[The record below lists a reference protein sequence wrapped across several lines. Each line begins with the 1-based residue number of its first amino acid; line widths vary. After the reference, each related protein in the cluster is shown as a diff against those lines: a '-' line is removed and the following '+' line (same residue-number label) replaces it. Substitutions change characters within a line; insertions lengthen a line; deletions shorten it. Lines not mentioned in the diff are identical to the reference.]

1 MALIKNNQSWVTP
14 EKFGPLWKYVVDDEV
29 TNIDYDAGALW
40 VERAGR
46 IRELVNEAEINDAFM
61 EDFAIRVGNE
71 TGKNF
76 NIAQKWVMSD
86 TDTLRIVC
94 LHPEFSLSGITVC
107 IRKSL
112 PKLRFTTQM
121 AIDQGYC
128 DEKIMNLLINCVLA
142 GKNFVFCGEPGQ
154 GKTEASK
161 FFSSFIP
168 AHKKVI
174 TIEDVREWHYKEIN
188 PGKSCI
194 EMVVNNDDE
203 YEKALSLSL
212 RLNPSYLMVAET
224 RGREVCYLLEA
235 YTNGIPNMT
244 SLHTNHVANIPDRI
258 MNMLGMEH
266 VQQTILDQIYNNV
279 GVGVQ
284 LKKIEMNDGTTKHK
298 ITEVGFFYRK
308 DGKNGVALIVEDGK
322 FYPERMP
329 HFVLEQLQERLGHD
343 PYVCDVAHNNT
354 APIVQKGSTFN
365 IEETE
370 IKMPEEQ

>member
-1 MALIKNNQSWVTP
+1 MAIIKKNQSWVTP
-14 EKFGPLWKYVVDDEV
+14 EKFGPLWKYVEDDEV
-29 TNIDYDAGALW
+29 TNIDWDAGALW
-40 VERAGR
+40 VERANKVRER
-46 IRELVNEAEINDAFM
+46 IEEEGLNDSFM

-71 TGKNF
+71 AGKNF
-76 NIAQKWVMSD
+76 NITSKWVMSD
-86 TDTLRIVC
+86 TSTLRIVC

-112 PKLRFTTQM
+112 PKLRFNTRM
-121 AIDQGYC
+121 AVVQGYC
-128 DEKIMNLLINCVLA
+128 DERVMHLLINSVLA

-194 EMVVNNDDE
+194 EIVVNNHEE
-203 YEKALSLSL
+203 YESALALAL

-224 RGREVCYLLEA
+224 RGREVKYLLEA
-235 YTNGIPNMT
+235 YSNGIPNMT
-244 SLHTNHVANIPDRI
+244 SLHTNHVSNVPDRI
-258 MNMLGMEH
+258 MNMLGLEKEE
-266 VQQTILDQIYNNV
+266 QSTRDQIYNNA

-284 LKKIEMNDGTTKHK
+284 LTKREMGDGRTKHM
-298 ITEVGFFYRK
+298 ITEVGYFYRK
-308 DGKNGVALIVEDGK
+308 DGMNQLALIVEDGK

-329 HFVLEQLQERLGHD
+329 EFLLEDIRRKIHGD
-343 PYVCDVAHNNT
+343 PYVCPAAYEST
-354 APIVQKGSTFN
+354 APIVGMEGTSLLEDIFGTQKG
-365 IEETE
+365 
-370 IKMPEEQ
+370 

>member
-1 MALIKNNQSWVTP
+1 MAIIKNNQSWVTP
-14 EKFGPLWKYVVDDEV
+14 EKFGPLWKYVNDDEV
-29 TNIDYDAGALW
+29 TNIDYDAGSLW
-40 VERAGR
+40 VERAGK
-46 IRELVNEAEINDAFM
+46 IRELVHEEEIDDAFM
-61 EDFAIRVGNE
+61 EDFSIRVGNE
-71 TGKNF
+71 AGKNF

-86 TDTLRIVC
+86 TSTLRIVC

-112 PKLRFTTQM
+112 PKLRFNTKM
-121 AIDQGYC
+121 AIEQGYC
-128 DEKIMNLLINCVLA
+128 DERVIHLLINCVLA

-168 AHKKVI
+168 KHKKVI

-194 EMVVNNDDE
+194 EIVVNNNEE

-224 RGREVCYLLEA
+224 RGREVRYLLEA

-258 MNMLGMEH
+258 MNMLGIEMAQESTKNQ
-266 VQQTILDQIYNNV
+266 VYNNA

-284 LKKIEMNDGTTKHK
+284 LKKMELPDGTTKHK
-298 ITEVGFFYRK
+298 IVEVGFFYRK
-308 DGKNGVALIVEDGK
+308 DEKNGMALIVEDGK

-329 HFVLEQLQERLGHD
+329 EFILQQLREQIGHD
-343 PYVCDVAHNNT
+343 PYVCDVAYINE
-354 APIVQKGSTFN
+354 APLVQKENTYN

-370 IKMPEEQ
+370 TRM